1 MGGLKVGSL
10 ALPILI
16 ATLWDGGQSIVGPG
30 KCWIRFNL
38 SGFYIITFIASFIS
52 TTFFARNW
60 FESFQQALSVV
71 IFHQQVD
78 RLAAIGGQP

>member
-1 MGGLKVGSL
+1 MGRLKVGSL

-16 ATLWDGGQSIVGPG
+16 PWDGGQSIVGPG
-30 KCWIRFNL
+30 KCWIRLNL
-38 SGFYIITFIASFIS
+38 PGFYTITLIPSFIS

-71 IFHQQVD
+71 IFQQQVD

>member
-1 MGGLKVGSL
+1 MGRLKVGSL
-10 ALPILI
+10 ALPVLI
-16 ATLWDGGQSIVGPG
+16 PSDGGQSIVGPG
-30 KCWIRFNL
+30 KCWIRFDL
-38 SGFYIITFIASFIS
+38 PGFYTITFIPSFIS

-71 IFHQQVD
+71 IFQQQVN

>member
-1 MGGLKVGSL
+1 MGRLKVGSL
-10 ALPILI
+10 ALLI
-16 ATLWDGGQSIVGPG
+16 PMLWDGGLSMA
-30 KCWIRFNL
+30 NL
-38 SGFYIITFIASFIS
+38 SDGFYTITFIPSFIS

-71 IFHQQVD
+71 IFQQQVD

>member
-1 MGGLKVGSL
+1 MGRLKVGSL
-10 ALPILI
+10 ALPVLI
-16 ATLWDGGQSIVGPG
+16 PWDGGQSIVGLG

-38 SGFYIITFIASFIS
+38 PGFYTITFIPSFIS

-71 IFHQQVD
+71 IFQQQVD
-78 RLAAIGGQP
+78 RLAAIGGQS

>member
-10 ALPILI
+10 TLPVLI
-16 ATLWDGGQSIVGPG
+16 PTLWDGGLSMA
-30 KCWIRFNL
+30 NL
-38 SGFYIITFIASFIS
+38 SNGFYTITYIPSFIS

-71 IFHQQVD
+71 IFQQQVD